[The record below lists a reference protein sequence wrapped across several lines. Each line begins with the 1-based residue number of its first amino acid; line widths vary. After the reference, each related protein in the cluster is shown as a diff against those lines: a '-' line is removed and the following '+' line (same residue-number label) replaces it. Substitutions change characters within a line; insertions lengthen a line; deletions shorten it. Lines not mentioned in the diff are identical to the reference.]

1 MHSCVQNTSY
11 VLGTIALQLPTTIAS
26 APSAMG
32 SVSAGTLGSKSS
44 TQAFPTK
51 EVRGENIL
59 NITKLIAKT
68 QNSLRIRTP
77 V

>member
-1 MHSCVQNTSY
+1 MFRTPC

-26 APSAMG
+26 APPAMG
-32 SVSAGTLGSKSS
+32 SVSAETLGSKSS
-44 TQAFPTK
+44 TPAFPTK

-68 QNSLRIRTP
+68 QNSLRITTP